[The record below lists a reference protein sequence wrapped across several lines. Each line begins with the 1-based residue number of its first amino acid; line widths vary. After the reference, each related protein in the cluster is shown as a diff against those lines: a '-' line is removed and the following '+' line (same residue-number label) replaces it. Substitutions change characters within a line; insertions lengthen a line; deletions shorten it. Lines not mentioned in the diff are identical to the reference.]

1 MVNIGDKLKKQR
13 LDNKL
18 TQKQVADRVGVV
30 VSGISAYESGERY
43 PSYEI
48 LIKLAAL
55 YHISVDWLL
64 GLSGS
69 QDIVIKSDQL
79 TDNQIKII
87 KDLVDEFQESKN

>member
-1 MVNIGDKLKKQR
+1 MVNIGDKLKKLR

-48 LIKLAAL
+48 LIKLAAI
-55 YHISVDWLL
+55 YHVSIDWLL
-64 GLSGS
+64 GLSS
-69 QDIVIKSDQL
+69 IQDMIIKTDGL
-79 TDNQIKII
+79 TDNQIRII
-87 KDLVDEFQESKN
+87 KALIDEFQGTK